1 MPFSETN
8 VTSREP
14 IPQGYA
20 FLPKGIAYKT
30 LNCRKLTRASGK
42 PLYVVIDN
50 KKTLGLR
57 APKDIITQVHLKAKD
72 TLATRRAAVQKK
84 DAVDVAK
91 ATAESKAQFPKMPST
106 DRDLILNHG
115 FRKHS
120 GRVGRTGSIPLAK
133 KVTLA
138 VIAHIRHRHTNYDAL
153 LNRGEARDAVRK
165 TIWKQIESTTR
176 EWGCTNGRH

>member
-1 MPFSETN
+1 MPFSEKN

-14 IPQGYA
+14 MPQGYA

-30 LNCRKLTRASGK
+30 LNCRKLTRASGN

-50 KKTLGLR
+50 KSTLGLR
-57 APKDIITQVHLKAKD
+57 APRNIINQVHLKAKD
-72 TLATRRAAVQKK
+72 TLATRIAAVQRK

-91 ATAESKAQFPKMPST
+91 ATVELKAQFPKMPSK
-106 DRDLILNHG
+106 DRDLIINHG

-120 GRVGRTGSIPLAK
+120 GRVGRTGSIPLPK

-138 VIAHIRHRHTNYDAL
+138 VIAHIRHRHTNYEAL
-153 LNRGEARDAVRK
+153 LSRGEARDATRR
-165 TIWKQIESTTR
+165 TIWKQIESIMH
-176 EWGCTNGRH
+176 EWGYTNGRY